1 MLNEG
6 DGAPAFSIRP
16 IFGYEI
22 CVPAEESAG
31 LLVLTFVGS
40 LASPFT
46 RRWLFALQDHFADFD
61 RVGARVAAVAAC
73 AVADAQDFVPR
84 YHLLYPLAAEPTGAI
99 AERYAVQ
106 RDRTLLRSIR
116 RGLLQNAR
124 SALAYGVGWGSG
136 SVRTLPA
143 VFVID
148 PAGDV
153 RWCQYAQSIS
163 DVPDIEALLL
173 CVSSS

>member
-16 IFGYEI
+16 IFGHQI
-22 CVPAEESAG
+22 CVPAEETAG

-46 RRWLFALQDHFADFD
+46 RRWLAAFQDQFADFD

-73 AVADAQDFVPR
+73 AVEDAQDFVPR
-84 YHLLYPLAAEPTGAI
+84 YHLLYPLAAEPEGTI
-99 AERYAVQ
+99 AAQYAVQ
-106 RDRTLLRSIR
+106 QDRMLLRSLR
-116 RGLLQNAR
+116 GGLLQNTR
-124 SALAYGVGWGSG
+124 SALSFGVGWGGG
-136 SVRTLPA
+136 SIRTLPA
-143 VFVID
+143 AFVIA

-153 RWCQYAQSIS
+153 RWSQYANSIA
-163 DVPDIEALLL
+163 DVPDIEGLLQ

>member
-16 IFGYEI
+16 IFGQQI
-22 CVPAEESAG
+22 CVPAGETTG

-46 RRWLFALQDHFADFD
+46 RRWLAAFQDQFADFD
-61 RVGARVAAVAAC
+61 RVGARVAAVATC
-73 AVADAQDFVPR
+73 SIEDAQDFVPR
-84 YHLLYPLAAEPTGAI
+84 YHLLYPLAAQPDGAI

-106 RDRTLLRSIR
+106 RDRMLLRSLCG
-116 RGLLQNAR
+116 GLLQNAR
-124 SALAYGVGWGSG
+124 SALSFGVGWGAG
-136 SVRTLPA
+136 SIRTLPA
-143 VFVID
+143 VFVVG

-153 RWCQYAQSIS
+153 RWCQYANSIA
-163 DVPDIEALLL
+163 DVPDIEGLLQ
-173 CVSSS
+173 CVSSA